1 MTGHECWRF
10 CNVSFLQYFQTEGN
24 VAQAVRYVMICQT
37 SSLSG
42 FVIGLAMCKL
52 KLVSLKPLMPVALQ
66 CDSNKDLTR
75 LSLRQS
81 QSTSLADYTGAYSHF
96 RALKTASAGILH
108 RPPALLDTGAG
119 ICNVTVCQ
127 ASGLN
132 FSQPLRVK
140 CGQGR
145 MAHQPPALP

>member
-1 MTGHECWRF
+1 MNAGASATYLFSSTSKPKAMLCKL
-10 CNVSFLQYFQTEGN
+10 CQ
-24 VAQAVRYVMICQT
+24 ICHDMSDVVT
-37 SSLSG
+37 TSLSG
-42 FVIGLAMCKL
+42 FVIGLAMCEL

-81 QSTSLADYTGAYSHF
+81 QSTSLADYTGAYSHL
-96 RALKTASAGILH
+96 RAFKTASAGIIH